1 MPGLIP
7 PQKLEEIRAA
17 SDIVDV
23 IGSYLGPLKRAG
35 ANFVALCPF
44 HREKSPSFNVNP
56 SRQIFHCFGC
66 HKGGDVFT
74 FVKEYEN
81 LSFIEAVR
89 RLAERA
95 RIVIEF
101 EDNPRAQQQRGEKE
115 SLLHLHEEI
124 CKRWQTALANDAGG
138 QIARDYL
145 AKRGVSADAIKLFRL
160 GYAPEAWD
168 DTVNWAKS
176 KNFDLALVEKGGLII
191 RKEGS
196 DRFYDR
202 FRGRLMFPICDEQG
216 RVIGFSGRVLSG
228 DEKTAKYVNSPETP
242 IFTKGRVIF
251 GLDKSR
257 RAVADAD
264 CAIIC
269 EGQLDLIACYMA
281 GVKNVVAPQGTALT
295 ADHCRILKRYGD
307 EVVLCFDSDNAGQ
320 NAAVRSLDIL
330 LASGL
335 AIRVATVPAPHDPD
349 SFIKANG
356 GPAFAQLI
364 ERAENFFDY
373 YLHRL
378 CAQNDLA
385 TDKGRLAVLAA
396 MAEATQKTGNAV
408 LTDTY
413 AQKTAARLG
422 VSPDAA
428 RAEFKRIAAQK
439 PKFSLRTEAPVPRAG
454 GFQPPPAAPSPSKF
468 SEAKPPARPAIP
480 SDPDSPP
487 DDYYDSQPLPPSEGH
502 SSEALPDAPPLA
514 PPAEHEAPTETVAST
529 SSAEPSA
536 PPSIHELRFLQAL
549 FHADDQMEWLA
560 ATLQLDWLTHPGARH
575 IAARRLAGFV
585 DDTWRGPAQLLAEL
599 PDDATRAL
607 CTQAMAESDRMLADP
622 SLAPGTDP
630 IRAARIKSDRA
641 NARQATLRDTLTR
654 LRNEH
659 LDRRMAELNRELH
672 EPHLE
677 DSEQAAILR
686 EREDLRRQKKLLLP

>member
-23 IGSYLGPLKRAG
+23 IGGYLGPLKRAG
-35 ANFVALCPF
+35 ANFVTLCPF

-56 SRQIFHCFGC
+56 GRQIFHCFGC

-74 FVKEYEN
+74 FVKEYES

-95 RIVIEF
+95 RIVLEF
-101 EDNPRAQQQRGEKE
+101 EDNPHAKQQRGEKE

-124 CKRWQTALANDAGG
+124 CKRWQTALANDAAG

-145 AKRGVSADAIKLFRL
+145 AKRGVSAEAVKLFRL
-160 GYAPEAWD
+160 GYAPDLWD

-176 KNFDLALVEKGGLII
+176 KNFDLALVERGGLII
-191 RKEGS
+191 RKEGA
-196 DRFYDR
+196 DHFYDR

-216 RVIGFSGRVLSG
+216 RVIGFSGRVLAG

-251 GLDKSR
+251 GLDKSK
-257 RAVADAD
+257 RAVADKD

-269 EGQLDLIACYMA
+269 EGQLDLIACFMA
-281 GVKNVVAPQGTALT
+281 DVKNVVAPQGTALT
-295 ADHCRILKRYGD
+295 ADHCRILKRYAD

-349 SFIKANG
+349 SYIKTHG

-373 YLHRL
+373 YLNRL
-378 CAQNDLA
+378 CATNDLA
-385 TDKGRLAVLAA
+385 TDKGRAAVLKA

-422 VSPDAA
+422 VAPESM
-428 RAEFKRIAAQK
+428 RAEFKKIAAAK
-439 PKFSLRTEAPVPRAG
+439 PKFVLRTEPSAPRAG
-454 GFQPPPAAPSPSKF
+454 GFQPPSAAPSTPRVSDSK
-468 SEAKPPARPAIP
+468 SPAPAD
-480 SDPDSPP
+480 SDSPP
-487 DDYYDSQPLPPSEGH
+487 DDYYDSQPTTT
-502 SSEALPDAPPLA
+502 AAPD
-514 PPAEHEAPTETVAST
+514 ETL
-529 SSAEPSA
+529 EPEPEA
-536 PPSIHELRFLQAL
+536 PPSKQEFWLLQAL
-549 FHADDQMEWLA
+549 FHSDDQMEWLA
-560 ATLQLDWLTHPGARH
+560 NTLCLEWLAHFGVRQIVAL
-575 IAARRLAGFV
+575 RLAAYANQS
-585 DDTWRGPAQLLAEL
+585 WQSPSQLLGEL
-599 PDDATRAL
+599 PDDATRSL
-607 CTQAMAESDRMLADP
+607 CTQAMAESDRMLASPPPREGED
-622 SLAPGTDP
+622 
-630 IRAARIKSDRA
+630 AARATRIQAERERA
-641 NARQATLRDTLTR
+641 RIAMLRDVLTR
-654 LRNEH
+654 LRNDFI
-659 LDRRMAELNRELH
+659 DRRLTELNRDINNPSL
-672 EPHLE
+672 
-677 DSEQAAILR
+677 SEAEHVAALQESAQLR
-686 EREDLRRQKKLLLP
+686 QQKKQPLV

>member
-1 MPGLIP
+1 MAGLIS

-23 IGSYLGPLKRAG
+23 IGGYLGPLKRAG
-35 ANFVALCPF
+35 ANFVTLCPF

-56 SRQIFHCFGC
+56 GRQIFHCFGC

-74 FVKEYEN
+74 FVKEHEN

-95 RIVIEF
+95 RIVLEF
-101 EDNPRAQQQRGEKE
+101 EDNPHAKQTRGEKE

-124 CKRWQTALANDAGG
+124 CKRWQAALANDAAG

-145 AKRGVSADAIKLFRL
+145 TKRGVAAEAVKLFRL
-160 GYAPEAWD
+160 GYAPDLWD

-176 KNFDLALVEKGGLII
+176 KDFPLPLVERGGLII
-191 RKEGS
+191 RKEGA
-196 DRFYDR
+196 DHFYDR

-216 RVIGFSGRVLSG
+216 RVVGFSARTLDPEFKGG
-228 DEKTAKYVNSPETP
+228 KYINSPETP

-251 GLDKSR
+251 GLDKSK
-257 RAVADAD
+257 RAVADKD

-269 EGQLDLIACYMA
+269 EGQLDLIACFMA

-295 ADHCRILKRYGD
+295 ADHCRILKRYAD

-349 SFIKANG
+349 SFIKAHG
-356 GPAFAQLI
+356 GPAFDQLI
-364 ERAENFFDY
+364 AHAENFFDY
-373 YLHRL
+373 YLNRL
-378 CAQNDLA
+378 CATNDLG
-385 TDKGRLAVLAA
+385 TDKGRSAVLKA

-422 VSPDAA
+422 VAPESM
-428 RAEFKRIAAQK
+428 RAEFKKIAAAK
-439 PKFSLRTEAPVPRAG
+439 PKFVLRPETPPQPRAG
-454 GFQPPPAAPSPSKF
+454 GFQPPPAAPSTP
-468 SEAKPPARPAIP
+468 KPLPRPAP

-487 DDYYDSQPLPPSEGH
+487 DDYYDSQPAPAPEEGY
-502 SSEALPDAPPLA
+502 SGDALPEVPAAAP
-514 PPAEHEAPTETVAST
+514 V
-529 SSAEPSA
+529 EPEPEA
-536 PPSIHELRFLQAL
+536 PPSKQEFWLLQAL
-549 FHADDQMEWLA
+549 FQSDDQMEWLA
-560 ATLQLDWLTHPGARH
+560 NTLRLEWLTHLGVRQIVAL
-575 IAARRLAGFV
+575 RLTAYVNESWHGL
-585 DDTWRGPAQLLAEL
+585 AQLLGDL
-599 PDDATRAL
+599 PDDATRSL
-607 CTQAMAESDRMLADP
+607 CTEAMTESDRMLATP
-622 SLAPGTDP
+622 LAREGADAA
-630 IRAARIKSDRA
+630 RAARIQRDREQ
-641 NARQATLRDTLTR
+641 ARLTMLRDVLKR
-654 LRNEH
+654 LRNDF
-659 LDRRMAELNRELH
+659 LDRRLREIDRDIHLPELDKPSLDALLHERLELN
-672 EPHLE
+672 
-677 DSEQAAILR
+677 Q
-686 EREDLRRQKKLLLP
+686 QKKQPLA